1 MELVSTRLAGLRARF
16 GERGRV
22 YRAPGRVN
30 LIGEH
35 TDYNDGYVMPAAINL
50 ACGVAIE
57 ARNDR
62 TLVIH
67 SANATGEARVHLDHL
82 PAKRTGHWT
91 DYVIGIAAALER
103 VGFLLPGANLYIQS
117 EVPLGSG
124 LSSSAALETSVAY
137 ALLDSAGYPIELRK
151 LALLCQRVE
160 NEYVG
165 ARCGIMDQFIACFG
179 KSGHALLLDCRSL
192 DFRLLRVPDQA
203 RLVICNTMVKHEL
216 ASSAYNLRR
225 GECEE
230 AVRLLA
236 AKVPGVRA
244 LRDVSKRELEDN
256 RSALPA
262 TIYKRACHVI
272 EENDRVLRAASALEA
287 GDLTLFGELMAE
299 SHLSL
304 KNSYEVSCQELDL
317 MVEIANRTSGV
328 YGARM
333 TGGGFGGCTVNLVR
347 AETAADFARQVGD
360 AYYCAT
366 GLRPNIYICDISEGV
381 GPVS

>member
-1 MELVSTRLAGLRARF
+1 MELVSTPLAELRARF
-16 GERGRV
+16 GDRGRV

-62 TLVIH
+62 ILVVR
-67 SANATGEARVHLDHL
+67 SANIMGEANAHLADL
-82 PAKRTGHWT
+82 PAKPSGYWT

-103 VGFLLPGANLYIQS
+103 AGFLLQGANLYIRS

-137 ALLDSAGYPIELRK
+137 ALLDSAGYAVDLRQ

-165 ARCGIMDQFIACFG
+165 ARCGIMDQFIACHG
-179 KSGHALLLDCRSL
+179 RSGHALLLDCRSL
-192 DFRLLRVPDQA
+192 DFRFLKVPDQA
-203 RLVICNTMVKHEL
+203 RLVVCNTMVKHEL
-216 ASSAYNLRR
+216 ASSEYNRR
-225 GECEE
+225 RAQGEE
-230 AVRLLA
+230 ALRLLA
-236 AKVPGVRA
+236 ANLPGVRA
-244 LRDVSKRELEDN
+244 LRDVSMHDLESN
-256 RSALPA
+256 RSLLPA

-272 EENDRVLRAASALEA
+272 EENDRVLKAASALEA

-299 SHLSL
+299 SHRSL
-304 KNSYEVSCQELDL
+304 KNLYEVSCQELDL

-366 GLRPNIYICDISEGV
+366 GLCPDIYICDICEGV
-381 GPVS
+381 GPV

>member
-57 ARNDR
+57 ARTDR

-67 SANATGEARVHLDHL
+67 SANATGEARAHLDHL

-192 DFRLLRVPDQA
+192 NFRLLRVPDQA

>member
-1 MELVSTRLAGLRARF
+1 
-16 GERGRV
+16 
-22 YRAPGRVN
+22 
-30 LIGEH
+30 
-35 TDYNDGYVMPAAINL
+35 
-50 ACGVAIE
+50 
-57 ARNDR
+57 
-62 TLVIH
+62 
-67 SANATGEARVHLDHL
+67 
-82 PAKRTGHWT
+82 
-91 DYVIGIAAALER
+91 
-103 VGFLLPGANLYIQS
+103 
-117 EVPLGSG
+117 
-124 LSSSAALETSVAY
+124 
-137 ALLDSAGYPIELRK
+137 
-151 LALLCQRVE
+151 
-160 NEYVG
+160 
-165 ARCGIMDQFIACFG
+165 MDQFIACFG

-192 DFRLLRVPDQA
+192 NFRLLRVPDQA